1 MSLRFCMVGCGWFAN
16 HQYGPAIKQ
25 LIARHPAW
33 EFSACCDVIEQ
44 KSHSFAVEF
53 GAKRSYPDLLA
64 MCRAERPNVILMAV
78 PSGVMYEGALAVL
91 REGLPLLLE
100 KPPGLTVDQWSSLE
114 AVATQSRVPNLVAFN
129 RRHMPAVSRARAVL
143 EEKFE
148 RTHIS
153 RISYTMLRSGRL
165 NEDFSTTAIHAL
177 DTLLFLGGSPYKEA
191 QFRFGP
197 VERGQPVRITMDAV
211 SHGGIRSHLDILP
224 DAGRSVEMISVD
236 APGQTLEIRLA
247 ATPEAELQGEVDY
260 WRKGVRHAVYS
271 DAASPVHL
279 RSGVYNEIESFCLA
293 IEHAATCPS
302 PTLSEC
308 GQQVALMEAIRAQR
322 TKRLVW
328 DMQERKLV
336 TVH

>member
-1 MSLRFCMVGCGWFAN
+1 MSLKFCMVGCGWFAN

-25 LIARHPAW
+25 LISRHPTW
-33 EFSACCDVIEQ
+33 EFAACCDVIEQ
-44 KSHSFAVEF
+44 KAQNFAAEF
-53 GAKRSYPDLLA
+53 GAKRSYTHLLT
-64 MCRAERPNVILMAV
+64 MCREERPDVVLMAV
-78 PSGVMYEGALAVL
+78 PSGVMFEAALAVL
-91 REGLPLLLE
+91 RENVPLLLE
-100 KPPGLTVDQWSSLE
+100 KPPGLTVDQWSMLE
-114 AVATQSRVPNLVAFN
+114 AVATQGPVLNQVAFN

-143 EEKFE
+143 DEKFAPA
-148 RTHIS
+148 HIS

-177 DTLLFLGGSPYKEA
+177 DTLLFLGGSPFTEA

-211 SHGGIRSHLDILP
+211 TQSGIRSHLDILP

-236 APGQTLEIRLA
+236 AAGQTLEIRLA

-271 DAASPVHL
+271 DATSPIHL
-279 RSGVYNEIESFCLA
+279 RSGVYNEIESFCTA
-293 IEHAATCPS
+293 IEHRAGRPA

-308 GQQVALMEAIRAQR
+308 GQQVALMEAIRVRR
-322 TKRLVW
+322 TERLTW
-328 DMQERKLV
+328 DMQERRLV
-336 TVH
+336 TAR